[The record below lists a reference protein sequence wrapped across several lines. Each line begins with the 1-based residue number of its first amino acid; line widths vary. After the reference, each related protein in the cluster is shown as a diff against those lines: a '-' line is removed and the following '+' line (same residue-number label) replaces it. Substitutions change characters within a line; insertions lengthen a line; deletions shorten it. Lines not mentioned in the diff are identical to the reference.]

1 MTRGRSVAVK
11 GGDVRDLL
19 SDLRVSC
26 RQLAGAPAFAAAA
39 LAVLA
44 LGIGLNAAVFGLAH
58 ALAFAGRPFTAPDQ
72 IVQLYS
78 RDGVVPDSY
87 RAFSHG
93 AYQVIAER
101 REVFASVAAHSLGLV
116 GVRERAGAGDPRR
129 TFAAFVSPN
138 YFHTLGV
145 PLAHGRGFTAAE
157 SRPAAGVPV
166 AIASHVLWRR
176 MGSDPSFVGRT
187 VLVNEQPFTVVGV
200 APEGFTGTMM
210 LFGPELFFPLGMFDT
225 LQNDFT
231 RTHNRTLSSPDGFE
245 LFLVGRLATG
255 VSRDAAQARLA
266 GVAAAV
272 ADAYP
277 AEYRSRQVAVGP
289 LPRFGTSTSPSD
301 ESAVATA
308 ALVFLGLTAAV
319 LLIVCLNLAT
329 VLIARGQAR
338 RREFAIRLA
347 LGGGRWRIVRQL
359 MIEALVL
366 GLTGAAGGVL
376 LGLPAVDALLTT
388 VLSRLPVSF
397 AVDADTTQA
406 TVAGALLF
414 GTLAAAMFALG
425 PALAHTRGHALSDLK
440 HQVGD
445 DAPTTRR
452 RFLPKHPLVA
462 IQVALSLALLVSAG
476 LFVRMAREGAA
487 VDVGAKA
494 SDTVLVDVDASL
506 AGYDEARALP
516 DYAALETRL
525 ASLPGVEAAS
535 LGVTIP
541 FGTTS
546 FGERVRRAGPQ
557 AAEGERPATP
567 EAGRQFNATWNAV
580 GASYPR
586 AMGLSL
592 LRGREFTDAEAQR
605 QGAPRVAL
613 VDEVLARQLWPEGDA
628 VGQSIHIGEAPESP
642 EALPQP
648 PVEVVGVISR
658 LNADMF
664 SKTPTGAVYV
674 PFAQGFRSSVHFHVR
689 PRPGAGMGLTER
701 VRQELHAAAPALPV
715 FGATTFGA
723 HLASS
728 IEFWGLKA
736 LATGMTAVGAF
747 AALIALVGVYG
758 AMAYAVTRRA
768 REIGVRL
775 AVGAT
780 PGRVQGMIVG
790 EGLRVGLL
798 GATVG
803 IALGLGV
810 GQLLDTL
817 FVDIAAFD
825 WWLFTLAPA
834 LLVAACTLAA
844 WVPARRAAAVDPSE
858 VLRA

>member
-1 MTRGRSVAVK
+1 MG
-11 GGDVRDLL
+11 DLL
-19 SDLRVSC
+19 NDLRVSY
-26 RQLAGAPAFAAAA
+26 RQLARSPAFAATAV
-39 LAVLA
+39 AVLA
-44 LGIGLNAAVFGLAH
+44 LGIGLNAAAFGIAH
-58 ALAFAGRPFTAPDQ
+58 TVAFAGRPFTAPDE

-78 RDGVVPDSY
+78 RDGVAPDSY

-101 REVFASVAAHSLGLV
+101 REVFASVAAHSLGMV
-116 GVRERAGAGDPRR
+116 GVRERAGTGDPRR
-129 TFAAFVSPN
+129 TFAAFVSLN
-138 YFHTLGV
+138 YFQTLGV
-145 PLAHGRGFTAAE
+145 PLAHGRGFTDEE
-157 SRPAAGVPV
+157 SRPGAGVPV

-176 MGSDPSFVGRT
+176 MGSDPALVGRT
-187 VLVNEQPFTVVGV
+187 VLVNEQPFAIVGV

-245 LFLVGRLATG
+245 LFLVGRLAAG
-255 VSRDAAQARLA
+255 VSRDAAQPRLA

-277 AEYRSRQVAVGP
+277 AEYRSRQIAVGP
-289 LPRFGTSTSPSD
+289 LPRFGTSTRPSS
-301 ESAVATA
+301 ESAVATV

-329 VLIARGQAR
+329 VLIARGRTR

-359 MIEALVL
+359 MLEALLL

-376 LGLPAVDALLTT
+376 LGLPAIDALFTT

-397 AVDADTTQA
+397 AVDVDTTQA
-406 TVAGALLF
+406 TVIGALLF
-414 GTLAAAMFALG
+414 GTLAALMFALG
-425 PALAHTRGHALSDLK
+425 PALAHTRGHALTDLK
-440 HQVGD
+440 HQMGD

-452 RFLPKHPLVA
+452 RYVPKHPLVA
-462 IQVALSLALLVSAG
+462 VQVALSLALLVAAG

-494 SDTVLVDVDASL
+494 ADTVLVDVDASL

-525 ASLPGVEAAS
+525 AALPGVEVAS

-546 FGERVRRAGPQ
+546 FDQRVRRAGTHP
-557 AAEGERPATP
+557 ATGDRPATP
-567 EAGRQFNATWNAV
+567 EAGRAFNATWNAV
-580 GASYPR
+580 GASYPL
-586 AMGLSL
+586 AMGLAL
-592 LRGREFTDAEAQR
+592 LQGRAFTDAEAQHT
-605 QGAPRVAL
+605 GAPRVAL
-613 VDEVLARQLWPEGDA
+613 VDDLLARQLWPDGDA
-628 VGQSIHIGEAPESP
+628 LGQSIHIGDAPESSG
-642 EALPQP
+642 ALPEP
-648 PVEVVGVISR
+648 SVEVVGVVSR
-658 LNADMF
+658 VNVDMF
-664 SKTPTGAVYV
+664 SKTPNGAVYV
-674 PFAQGFRSSVHFHVR
+674 PFAQGFRSSVYFHVR
-689 PRPGAGMGLTER
+689 PRAGAGAGLAER
-701 VRQELHAAAPALPV
+701 VRQELRAAAPALPV

-736 LATGMTAVGAF
+736 LAAGMTAVGAL

-780 PGRVQGMIVG
+780 PGSIQWMIVG
-790 EGLRVGLL
+790 EGLRVGLV
-798 GATVG
+798 GAAVG
-803 IALGLGV
+803 TGLGLGV
-810 GQLLDTL
+810 GQLLDKL

-825 WWLFTLAPA
+825 GWLFTLAPA
-834 LLVAACTLAA
+834 LLVAACALAA
-844 WVPARRAAAVDPSE
+844 WVPARRAAAVDPSD